1 MSDES
6 WQTVDEPQPDDLA
19 LHKDGWLD
27 GRIVTRVEG
36 GSVWLYILGKEAGPF
51 PAENYTYKRYLE
63 GEAS

>member
-6 WQTVDEPQPDDLA
+6 WQTVDEPQPGDLA

-36 GSVWLYILGKEAGPF
+36 RSVWLYFLGKEAGPF
-51 PAENYTYKRYLE
+51 PAENYTYKRE